1 MNKIGEVLKRKGLKQ
16 KWLSEQLGMSTV
28 TINTFVKNRR
38 QPKIKT
44 IIDLCRILDVDLN
57 ELIDSNPLKEL

>member
-1 MNKIGEVLKRKGLKQ
+1 MNKIGEVLKEKGLKQ
-16 KWLSEQLGMSTV
+16 RWLAEQLGMSTV

-44 IIDLCRILDVDLN
+44 IIDLCRILDVDIN
-57 ELIDSNPLKEL
+57 ELIDSKQLLEK

>member
-1 MNKIGEVLKRKGLKQ
+1 MNKIGSVLKEKGLKQ
-16 KWLSEQLGMSTV
+16 RWLAEQLGMSTV

-44 IIDLCRILDVDLN
+44 IIELCRILHVDIN
-57 ELIDSNPLKEL
+57 ELIDSKQLLEK

>member
-1 MNKIGEVLKRKGLKQ
+1 MNKIGEVLKKKGLKQ

-44 IIDLCRILDVDLN
+44 IIDLCRILEVEIN
-57 ELIDSNPLKEL
+57 ELIDSKKF